1 MLIKRKDCEFF
12 INTIDKIMDKKFN
25 IQTQYKILKIKKAIE
40 EELTLTQSLILE
52 VCDEYWEK
60 DENGEIQR
68 NEDGGIKYKEGKM
81 LDIQRKLNE
90 IDNTEIQLPDIY
102 FSLDELE
109 KLELSLEEL
118 QVFMNF
124 IKK

>member
-12 INTIDKIMDKKFN
+12 INTIDKIMAKKFN

-68 NEDGGIKYKEGKM
+68 NEDGGIRYKKGKM

-118 QVFMNF
+118 QVFMKF
-124 IKK
+124 IK

>member
-1 MLIKRKDCEFF
+1 MLMKRKDCEYF

-40 EELTLTQSLILE
+40 EELALTQSLILD

-68 NEDGGIKYKEGKM
+68 NEDGGIRYKKGKM

>member
-1 MLIKRKDCEFF
+1 MLMKRKDCEFF
-12 INTIDKIMDKKFN
+12 INTIDKIMNKKFN

-68 NEDGGIKYKEGKM
+68 NEDGGIKYKKGKM
-81 LDIQRKLNE
+81 FDIQRKLNE

-124 IKK
+124 IK